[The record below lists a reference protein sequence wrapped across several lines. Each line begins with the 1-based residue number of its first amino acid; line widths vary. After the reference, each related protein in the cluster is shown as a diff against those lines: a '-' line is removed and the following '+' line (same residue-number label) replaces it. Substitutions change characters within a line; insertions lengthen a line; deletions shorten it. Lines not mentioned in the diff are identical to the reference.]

1 MSINFVDTRDFGPL
15 VAIVG
20 GGASGTL
27 LAAQLLRAGGT
38 RVVLIERGARLGRG
52 VAYGTRFAGH
62 LLNVPAASM
71 SGLPDDPDHFLRFL
85 RERYDPAIQPT
96 TNRFTLGA
104 DAIVDVYDDSAA
116 LSVRLTGRGSL
127 HARGSKLNR
136 TSHAAQDKC

>member
-1 MSINFVDTRDFGPL
+1 MSINFVDTRDFGPV

-71 SGLPDDPDHFLRFL
+71 SGLPDDPDIRQRVGDMSRQVAFARTSGWVL
-85 RERYDPAIQPT
+85 
-96 TNRFTLGA
+96 LGA
-104 DAIVDVYDDSAA
+104 GAA
-116 LSVRLTGRGSL
+116 VAAAGGSWLIFAPAESGGGSVAVTGSF
-127 HARGSKLNR
+127 
-136 TSHAAQDKC
+136 